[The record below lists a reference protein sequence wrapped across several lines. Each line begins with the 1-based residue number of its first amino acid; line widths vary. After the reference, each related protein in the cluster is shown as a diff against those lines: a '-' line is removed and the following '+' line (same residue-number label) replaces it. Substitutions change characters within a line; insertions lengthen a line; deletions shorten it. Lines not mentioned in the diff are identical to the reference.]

1 MDDAEL
7 RALLAAQARLIT
19 ELSERIAPARP
30 TIPLGELYARYEAAR
45 KSRPAWYSVRAML
58 LPFIER
64 YRDRDAGTMA
74 VRDWSDY
81 RELRPSLAPSS
92 RNTTLAYVK
101 SLFGWAVEQG
111 LLTDRP
117 PLCKASAEK
126 QRDHRETAPDE
137 ADVQKLLAACT
148 KPREKVIVLCACDSG
163 MRRNEIRQ
171 LQWSWIDSERR
182 SISLPNWACKGGRG
196 GVVPTTRRALAAID
210 NMPRDIRSPYV
221 LGNPQKK
228 GQPYAKQMFTNWFR
242 ALATAAGLK
251 AVPGETR
258 VRLHDA
264 RHGYATNA
272 VERGVRIEVVSDVL
286 RHASLEQTRAYVQRR
301 PRDLEQARD
310 DFERGIERD
319 TTRR

>member
-7 RALLAAQARLIT
+7 RALLAAQARLIA
-19 ELSERIAPARP
+19 ELSDRLAPVRP
-30 TIPLGELYARYEAAR
+30 TLALGELYKRHEAAR
-45 KSRPAWYSVRAML
+45 KARPAWYSVRAML
-58 LPFIER
+58 LPFVER
-64 YRDRDAGTMA
+64 YADRDAGTLA
-74 VRDWSDY
+74 VRDWTDY
-81 RELRPSLAPSS
+81 REGRAALAPSS

-101 SLFGWAVEQG
+101 AMLGWAVEQG
-111 LLTDRP
+111 LLADRP
-117 PLCKASAEK
+117 PICKALNEK

-137 ADVQKLLAACT
+137 SELQRLLAACT
-148 KPREKVIVLCACDSG
+148 KPRERVIVLCACDSG

-171 LQWSWIDSERR
+171 LQWSWIDWDRR
-182 SISLPNWACKGGRG
+182 TLSLPNWACKGGRG
-196 GVVPTTRRALAAID
+196 GVVPATRRELAAID

-221 LGNPQKK
+221 LRNARGE
-228 GQPYAKQMFTNWFR
+228 PYAKQMFTNWFR
-242 ALATAAGLK
+242 ALALKAGIE

-258 VRLHDA
+258 VRLHDG
-264 RHGYATNA
+264 RHAYATNA
-272 VERGVRIEVVSDVL
+272 VARGVRIEVVSDVL